1 MTPIFNKDRQYSKC
15 YRTNQDQLKRKENC
29 MSNKENNETRD
40 KVRVEKSENG
50 VKNSDKN
57 RVFEY
62 VQGAETL
69 YFKFLTSKR
78 VECPS
83 CKRDFKNVISHL
95 RQGQCKVINLE
106 DFSVKFLKYKQDH
119 FEEELKDK
127 QKQWKARSRIKL
139 KNEDPQKVLEDQK
152 RL

>member
-1 MTPIFNKDRQYSKC
+1 MTS
-15 YRTNQDQLKRKENC
+15 T
-29 MSNKENNETRD
+29 SNIENNETRD
-40 KVRVEKSENG
+40 KVRVENSENEVKNE
-50 VKNSDKN
+50 VKNSDENSFFK
-57 RVFEY
+57 Y

-69 YFKFLTSKR
+69 YFKFITSKR
-78 VECPS
+78 IECPI

-127 QKQWKARSRIKL
+127 QKQRKAKSRIKL
-139 KNEDPQKVLEDQK
+139 KKVDISGTV
-152 RL
+152 